1 MNKVGISMYKLGEIF
16 QKLADESILF
26 NNKINSDKNRLLDNI
41 YIQLNRTFM
50 IWGDQIIKKISFL
63 KENLTNFFR
72 YEKNLNEELK
82 RVNKNKL
89 MIILNFYFCVH
100 N

>member
-1 MNKVGISMYKLGEIF
+1 MYKLGEIF